1 MKRLACVILMVTIL
15 GSCLAFVNN
24 AHATIVNG
32 IITTDTEWTTT
43 ESPIIFNGSVIVSN
57 NVTLTIDA
65 GVTVNLGVNSLQ
77 VEGTLIAVGDS
88 NNKILFTV
96 MENISQYITDPI
108 FFSSTSP
115 GWSQDTNTGSII
127 QNAILNKISV
137 QINNASPKID
147 DCYFN
152 FTSSQS
158 PISISGGSPI
168 ISKNDFVYN
177 GQDSSHYVNSINV
190 YMGTPVISNNEF
202 DGNGYLTG
210 IVSTSPSSVTI
221 SNNIFSN
228 CWSGIKAQTGSA
240 LTVEG
245 NTFTKCNDGL
255 DVADGASITI
265 TNNLIDSNSRYGING
280 GGYIDSNT
288 ITNNQ
293 IGIHNPSTGS
303 IINNN
308 NIAGNTQ
315 YSVTASTASVNAEN
329 NWWGTTDTQTINQT
343 IYDAKIDH
351 ALGTITF
358 VPFLNSP
365 NPMAPAIPPSTPTLT
380 PIPTPIPI
388 PTIEP
393 TPTPTIQPT
402 TTTPEPAPPS
412 EKSIITQD
420 STLLNLNLITTAVV
434 NLLILVWVIVIL
446 GYAVKGGISKYK
458 ARNKKQTEKS
468 QTCSSLF

>member
-1 MKRLACVILMVTIL
+1 
-15 GSCLAFVNN
+15 
-24 AHATIVNG
+24 
-32 IITTDTEWTTT
+32 
-43 ESPIIFNGSVIVSN
+43 
-57 NVTLTIDA
+57 
-65 GVTVNLGVNSLQ
+65 
-77 VEGTLIAVGDS
+77 
-88 NNKILFTV
+88 
-96 MENISQYITDPI
+96 
-108 FFSSTSP
+108 
-115 GWSQDTNTGSII
+115 
-127 QNAILNKISV
+127 
-137 QINNASPKID
+137 
-147 DCYFN
+147 
-152 FTSSQS
+152 
-158 PISISGGSPI
+158 
-168 ISKNDFVYN
+168 
-177 GQDSSHYVNSINV
+177 
-190 YMGTPVISNNEF
+190 MGTPVISNNEF

-210 IVSTSPSSVTI
+210 IVSTSPGSVTI

-228 CWSGIKAQTGSA
+228 CWSGIKAQTGSV

-265 TNNLIDSNSRYGING
+265 KNNLIDSNSRYGING
-280 GGYIDSNT
+280 GGIIDSNT

-351 ALGTITF
+351 DLGTITF

>member
-1 MKRLACVILMVTIL
+1 MKRLACIILIVTIL
-15 GSCLAFVNN
+15 VSGLAFVKT
-24 AHATIVNG
+24 AYVTQVSGTLTADTHWTIM
-32 IITTDTEWTTT
+32 D
-43 ESPIIFNGSVIVSN
+43 SPVIFNGTVTVGT
-57 NVTLTIDA
+57 NVTLTIDP
-65 GVTVNLGVNSLQ
+65 GVTVNLGIYSLQ
-77 VEGTLIAVGDS
+77 VSGTLIAVGDAAD
-88 NNKILFTV
+88 KILFTV
-96 MENISQYITDPI
+96 RENLSQYISEPI

-127 QNAILNKISV
+127 QNAILNKVSV

-168 ISKNDFVYN
+168 ISNNDFVYN

-228 CWSGIKAQTGSA
+228 CWSGIKAQTGSV

-265 TNNLIDSNSRYGING
+265 KNNLIDSNSRYGING

-293 IGIHNPSTGS
+293 VGIHNPFSGS

-308 NIAGNTQ
+308 NILGN
-315 YSVTASTASVNAEN
+315 SKNSITAADASVNAEN

-351 ALGTITF
+351 DLGTITF

-393 TPTPTIQPT
+393 TPIPTIQPT

-468 QTCSSLF
+468 QICSSLF

>member
-1 MKRLACVILMVTIL
+1 MKRLACIILIVTIL
-15 GSCLAFVNN
+15 VSGLAFVKT
-24 AHATIVNG
+24 AHATQVSG
-32 IITTDTEWTTT
+32 TLTADTHWTITD
-43 ESPIIFNGSVIVSN
+43 SPVIFNGTVTVGT
-57 NVTLTIDA
+57 NVTLTIDP
-65 GVTVNLGVNSLQ
+65 GVTVNLGIYSLQ
-77 VEGTLIAVGDS
+77 VSGTLIAVGDAAD
-88 NNKILFTV
+88 KILFTV
-96 MENISQYITDPI
+96 RENLSQYINEPI

-127 QNAILNKISV
+127 QNAILNKVSLYLS
-137 QINNASPKID
+137 NSMKID
-147 DCYFN
+147 NCYFN
-152 FTSSQS
+152 FTTMQS
-158 PISISGGSPI
+158 AISVTGGSPTLSNNI
-168 ISKNDFVYN
+168 IAFN
-177 GQDSSHYVNSINV
+177 GQDSNHYATGITINT
-190 YMGTPVISNNEF
+190 GTPVITNNEF

-210 IVSTSPSSVTI
+210 ISSMSSSSCTV
-221 SNNIFSN
+221 SNNVFSN
-228 CWSGIKAQTGSA
+228 CWVGVKAQTGSA
-240 LTVEG
+240 LAVNG
-245 NTFTKCNDGL
+245 NSFLKGNDGL
-255 DVADGASITI
+255 DVAEGSALTI
-265 TNNLIDSNSRYGING
+265 KNNLIDSNSRYGING

-293 IGIHNPSTGS
+293 VGIHNPFAGS

-308 NIAGNTQ
+308 NILGNSQ
-315 YSVTASTASVNAEN
+315 NSITAADASVNAEN

-351 ALGTITF
+351 DLGTITF

-420 STLLNLNLITTAVV
+420 SKLLNLNLITTAVV